1 MIHDV
6 KSMNAY
12 EETETAR
19 QENENKETPSTTNS

>member
-6 KSMNAY
+6 KSMNDY

-19 QENENKETPSTTNS
+19 QENKETPSTTNS